1 MELKK
6 MFAIK
11 SANVQADN
19 SNMPITNA
27 STPKTTVTYLQS
39 GKTNCGK
46 CNGSLTAF
54 SAMLQRIYN
63 AERQKQIDNE
73 ALQGQ
78 RRNEVKAKINDL
90 DVSIKKEKTQK
101 DYINDK
107 IDKLKE
113 RIKEL
118 KESLVEAKNDISDVT
133 KTNKVK
139 MIVGLVILLPLSV
152 YLFRFYIDVI
162 TKGFS
167 GLIDEFAVYFAPLIF
182 FGLGYALH
190 FFATQEN
197 KTKYFKIAAVIAATF
212 IFDLILAYNISELEY
227 NVLKDNTLQEMPSY
241 SPSIAF
247 HDLHVWGVIMFGFIA
262 YIIWGVVFD
271 MTMTAYENM
280 KSNKKE
286 VEKLKAKIETANGD
300 IEDNCKTLVN
310 VDNNITQFEGQK
322 KNLEQKLSNNVFLNM
337 QEIKEALADFHA
349 GWISV
354 MTPLG
359 IDQSLQQETHRIYN
373 DTIDKLFTQN

>member
-1 MELKK
+1 ME
-6 MFAIK
+6 IK
-11 SANVQADN
+11 NLFTTMSANAQMDDG
-19 SNMPITNA
+19 NMSITDTSA
-27 STPKTTVTYLQS
+27 PKVTVTYLQS

-63 AERQKQIDNE
+63 AERQRQIDNK
-73 ALQGQ
+73 ALQEQ
-78 RRNEVKAKINDL
+78 RKNDVKAKINDL

-113 RIKEL
+113 SIKEL

-133 KTNKVK
+133 KTNRVK

-152 YLFRFYIDVI
+152 YLFRFYIDMI
-162 TKGFS
+162 SKGFS
-167 GLIDEFAVYFAPLIF
+167 GLIDDFAVYFAPLIF

-197 KTKYFKIAAVIAATF
+197 KAKYVKIAAVVAATF
-212 IFDLILAYNISELEY
+212 IFDLILAYNISEQEY
-227 NVLKDNTLQEMPSY
+227 VELCNNTLDKMPPY

-286 VEKLKAKIETANGD
+286 VEKLKSKIETAKDD
-300 IEDNCKTLVN
+300 IEDKCKALVN

-322 KNLEQKLSNNVFLNM
+322 KNLEQKLSTNVFINM
-337 QEIKEALADFHA
+337 QEIKEALSDFHA

-359 IDQSLQQETHRIYN
+359 IGQRQQQETHRIYN
-373 DTIDKLFTQN
+373 ETVAKLFDK